1 MLAPQRGQTRLRI
14 AEIKVEVAFA
24 TTESEAIKSLPIAAI
39 LHRRMHRTVSGA
51 ASAFG
56 EEYSLDRAAA
66 PCFGFKGKSNRVAKT
81 SRTERAA
88 IHVKKIE
95 WKFECRGDEC

>member
-1 MLAPQRGQTRLRI
+1 MKLE
-14 AEIKVEVAFA
+14 AEFV

-51 ASAFG
+51 ASALG

-66 PCFGFKGKSNRVAKT
+66 PCFGFKRKSNRVAKT
-81 SRTERAA
+81 SRTEREA

-95 WKFECRGDEC
+95 WKFECSGDEC